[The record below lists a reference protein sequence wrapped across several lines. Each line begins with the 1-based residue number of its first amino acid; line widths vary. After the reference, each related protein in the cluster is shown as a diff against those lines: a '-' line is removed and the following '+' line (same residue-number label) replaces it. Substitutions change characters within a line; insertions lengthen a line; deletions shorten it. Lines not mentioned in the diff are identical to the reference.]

1 MTPQDPSLFGIPVD
15 FVLFGV
21 PLAGVAIF
29 HQCIMRV
36 ALTGLVTITI
46 YKIGSLYFSCTVFS
60 TFRRSTRQIVFC
72 YAVRVASVNAHV
84 SGNSALVAQPDIDFT
99 VEATAEGRSQRRET

>member
-1 MTPQDPSLFGIPVD
+1 LGVSLRTIAMTPQDPSLFGIPVD

-29 HQCIMRV
+29 HQCIKRV

-46 YKIGSLYFSCTVFS
+46 YKIGWLYLVELEPQNYQ
-60 TFRRSTRQIVFC
+60 RH
-72 YAVRVASVNAHV
+72 AH
-84 SGNSALVAQPDIDFT
+84 
-99 VEATAEGRSQRRET
+99 